1 MEKTE
6 LKSELENVIKY
17 LNDDLT
23 TVAHRLGVSV
33 ATVSRWRNGKSSPQ
47 PSHHQKLRALALT
60 LGNNAHDADSLGRA
74 VSEFTQI
81 EGLETAILDALTGI
95 RELFHS
101 HSTFSS
107 QQDCLDFVSDA
118 FFAHVASIQSGGR
131 GIDKHLLKEKEGHS
145 QQLSKFI
152 LDVYRES
159 AIYEDRT
166 EQDRRNREIVEKI
179 QDDEFAK
186 RVIKLFGPT
195 VGLVKQA
202 HAYGRD
208 DVLNSVFSRFICGSF
223 VDEKEMGQYLTP
235 PEIVRAM
242 TKHSIN
248 SLGGEMRSKLTSL
261 SNVDGAGI
269 ILDPS
274 CGVGS
279 FLGEAVQELSEV
291 ARSSLT
297 HEDHQM
303 WSKVL
308 IGKNI
313 IGIDK
318 SRRMVQF
325 ARSNLFLFGAGR
337 TKIYDGNGL
346 SRTDYRF
353 EKLKGSCSII
363 LTNPPFGAQYSGME
377 LDGFR
382 MAIAGKRQLSAVDS
396 EILFM
401 ERYVDWLA
409 PGGILSSIVPDNILT
424 GKGIYQKLRQYLLE
438 TCEVL
443 SVVSLPPVTFAA
455 AGTSTKTSILTLR
468 KRYDSNSETT
478 RETYFGVAR
487 AVGFEVSS
495 RGGYRRRIPVKDNDL
510 PTIFAE
516 LEQGTEKKLG
526 SSLCLTSDH
535 KRWDAPFNIN
545 VATATQVDRNN
556 VVVQDVAT
564 LVDQRAHPKK
574 RFEGQFPYIEISDI
588 DIRTGWVRAKSISVD
603 AAPSRARKI
612 VKAGDV
618 LVSTVRPE
626 RGAIGVV
633 PTNLNGAICSTGI
646 AILRPVN
653 IPSQLLRK
661 LLATPQ
667 ILQQMESHN
676 VGIAY
681 PAISEKD
688 LVNFIL
694 PITAKMIP
702 QFSKVSKDVDDALNL
717 VSDKL
722 NCLDAALNY
731 RG

>member
-1 MEKTE
+1 MV
-6 LKSELENVIKY
+6 LEN
-17 LNDDLT
+17 
-23 TVAHRLGVSV
+23 S
-33 ATVSRWRNGKSSPQ
+33 
-47 PSHHQKLRALALT
+47 
-60 LGNNAHDADSLGRA
+60 AHDAVALGPA
-74 VSEFTQI
+74 VSDFTQI
-81 EGLETAILDALTGI
+81 EGLETTILDALTGI

-107 QQDCLDFVSDA
+107 QQDCLDFVADA

-131 GIDKHLLKEKEGHS
+131 GIDKHLLKGKEGQS
-145 QQLSKFI
+145 QQLSDFI
-152 LDVYRES
+152 LNTYRRS
-159 AIYEDRT
+159 SIYEDGT
-166 EQDRRNREIVEKI
+166 EQDRRSREIVDKI

-242 TKHSIN
+242 TKYSITC
-248 SLGGEMRSKLTSL
+248 LGPEMRSNLTSL

-279 FLGEAVQELSEV
+279 FLGKAVQELSEV

-297 HEDHQM
+297 HEDHSK
-303 WSKVL
+303 WSKRL
-308 IGKNI
+308 IGNNI

-353 EKLKGSCSII
+353 EKLQCNCSII
-363 LTNPPFGAQYSGME
+363 LTNPPFGAQYSGRE

-382 MAIAGKRQLSAVDS
+382 MAIAGKSQLSAVDS

-438 TCEVL
+438 MCEVL

-468 KRYDSNSETT
+468 KRYKSNSKTT
-478 RETYFGVAR
+478 RGTYFGVAR

-495 RGGYRRRIPVKDNDL
+495 RGGYRRRIPTKDNDL

-516 LEQGTEKKLG
+516 LEQELG
-526 SSLCLTSDH
+526 RKPGSTLCLTSEH
-535 KRWDAPFNIN
+535 KRWDAPFNVN
-545 VATATQVDRNN
+545 AASATQVDKNN

-564 LVDQRAHPKK
+564 LADQRSHPKK
-574 RFEGQFPYIEISDI
+574 LYEGQFPYIEISDI
-588 DIRTGWVRAKSISVD
+588 DIRTGWVRAKNISVES
-603 AAPSRARKI
+603 APSRARKI

-626 RGAIGVV
+626 RGSIGVV
-633 PTNLNGAICSTGI
+633 PTNLDGAICSTGI
-646 AILRPVN
+646 AVLRPVD

-667 ILQQMESHN
+667 IQQQMESHN

-688 LVNFIL
+688 LANFIL

-702 QFSKVSKDVDDALNL
+702 QFSEISKDVDDALSL

-722 NCLDAALNY
+722 NRLDAALNF
-731 RG
+731 GG